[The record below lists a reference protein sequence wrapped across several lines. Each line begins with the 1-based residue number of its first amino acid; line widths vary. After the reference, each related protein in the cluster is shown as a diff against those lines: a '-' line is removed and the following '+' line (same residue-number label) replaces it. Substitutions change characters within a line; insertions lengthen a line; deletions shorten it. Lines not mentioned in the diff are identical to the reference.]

1 MTDFW
6 DQPAK
11 LLRSHDTAGSWKGS
25 RRPEQA
31 SVGTLSQLVQ
41 RVADEDPEEI
51 WRFVLVTDDGR
62 HIRSADLRELIRR
75 HGQRGSGANRA

>member
-11 LLRSHDTAGSWKGS
+11 LMRTHDTAGGWKGS

-31 SVGTLSQLVQ
+31 SVGSLSQLVE
-41 RVADEDPEEI
+41 RIAAEDPEDI
-51 WRFVLVTDDGR
+51 WRFVLVTNDGK

-75 HGQRGSGANRA
+75 HGLRATSR

>member
-1 MTDFW
+1 MTADFW

-11 LLRSHDTAGSWKGS
+11 LVRSHDTAGNWKGS
-25 RRPEQA
+25 RRPEQVSTGPLA
-31 SVGTLSQLVQ
+31 QLVQ
-41 RVADEDPEEI
+41 RIASEDPEDI

-75 HGQRGSGANRA
+75 HDLRKTSG